1 MGIITAKQLKQKT
14 GEVIKRIKS
23 GERLTLTYL
32 VKPLAVIKRAADRD
46 IKNKVSYSVKAWDRI
61 ESTLNSTNP
70 EFKNWRE
77 ATGWVR
83 NRKLGVKSIS
93 VINSF
98 FIVTNQDLT
107 PNFLLYKFR
116 DFPFSLFQFV

>member
-1 MGIITAKQLKQKT
+1 MGTITAKQLKQKT

-23 GERLTLTYL
+23 GERLTLTYRG
-32 VKPLAVIKRAADRD
+32 KPLAVIEPTTDKD
-46 IKNKVSYSVKAWDRI
+46 INKVSDLVKAWDRI

-83 NRKLGVKSIS
+83 NR
-93 VINSF
+93 N
-98 FIVTNQDLT
+98 
-107 PNFLLYKFR
+107 
-116 DFPFSLFQFV
+116 